1 MIWDDHFTKMK
12 KTLMLSQDLVTII
25 SPYISEKTLQL
36 LISDINIPIRI
47 LTSWR
52 IDDFKSGLAKTSLA
66 QKCIDNNWEI
76 YVLHDGHKRK
86 LHTKAYISDSK
97 DIWIGS
103 ANLTNKGLGIS
114 NNPNFE
120 IMMLSTI
127 SEVMEKHV
135 NHLFSLA
142 SKIDNDLVEKFKQ
155 LEMLIPEMEDFE
167 LDWSAPLVKEGLSVS
182 SQFLE
187 SIGGQDIFEKLWNL
201 MPPRP
206 DLDDLEKDYSDENN
220 LHLIG
225 CRWGEFRQVLRDMDI
240 DRDLIDK
247 KIQVFYDWAENEH
260 EKTLR
265 IKTGGRGNY
274 TQCLV
279 WRLE

>member
-86 LHTKAYISDSK
+86 LHTKAYISDSR

-103 ANLTNKGLGIS
+103 ANLTDKGLGI
-114 NNPNFE
+114 NKNPNFE
-120 IMMLSTI
+120 VMMLSTI
-127 SEVMEKHV
+127 SEAMGKHV
-135 NHLFSLA
+135 NQLFSIA
-142 SKIDNDLVEKFKQ
+142 SKIDHDLIEKFKQ
-155 LEMLIPEMEDFE
+155 LEILIPEMEDFE
-167 LDWSAPLVKEGLSVS
+167 LDWSAPLVIDGLTIS
-182 SQFLE
+182 SQILE
-187 SIGGQDIFEKLWNL
+187 SIGGQYIFEKLWNL
-201 MPPRP
+201 MPSKP
-206 DLDDLEKDYSDENN
+206 DLDDQEKDYSDENN

-225 CRWGEFRQVLRDMDI
+225 RRWGEFRQVLREMDI
-240 DRDLIDK
+240 DRDLIDN
-247 KIQVFYDWAENEH
+247 KIRVFYDWAENEH
-260 EKTLR
+260 EKILE

-279 WRLE
+279 WKLE

>member
-1 MIWDDHFTKMK
+1 MIWDDHFTKLK

-86 LHTKAYISDSK
+86 LHTKAYISDSR

-103 ANLTNKGLGIS
+103 ANLTDKGLGI
-114 NNPNFE
+114 NKNPNFE
-120 IMMLSTI
+120 VMMLSTI
-127 SEVMEKHV
+127 SEAMGKHV
-135 NHLFSLA
+135 NQLFSIA
-142 SKIDNDLVEKFKQ
+142 SKIDHDLIEKFKQ
-155 LEMLIPEMEDFE
+155 LEILIPEMEDFE
-167 LDWSAPLVKEGLSVS
+167 LDWSAPLVIDGLTIS
-182 SQFLE
+182 SQILE
-187 SIGGQDIFEKLWNL
+187 SIGGQYIFEKLWNL
-201 MPPRP
+201 MPSKP
-206 DLDDLEKDYSDENN
+206 DLDDQEKDYSDENN

-225 CRWGEFRQVLRDMDI
+225 RRWGEFRQVLREMDI
-240 DRDLIDK
+240 DRDLIDN
-247 KIQVFYDWAENEH
+247 KIRVFYDWAENEH
-260 EKTLR
+260 EKILE

-279 WRLE
+279 WKLE